1 MCLFGT
7 GNTVFNSYLVDLR
20 KLNALRGKCIAR
32 TNSIVLS
39 ALSRWFA
46 QSYCVPRRTCR
57 SHSYSSSSSFQ
68 FYFGVS
74 MPLAVPREFA
84 RSTINRLCVCVSVS
98 VDGAQRDCI
107 STINF
112 PSINSTKCYY
122 DWFIHTHQ
130 STWTGCVRVF
140 FIWLDRE
147 IAQQL
152 HGTDQQS
159 SYTVNIIIN
168 LISFFVANQ
177 F

>member
-1 MCLFGT
+1 MYRPHEFNCFECFYLGDSH
-7 GNTVFNSYLVDLR
+7 NRTVCPVVHVDRTHIHHHHHFNFILGSVCHL
-20 KLNALRGKCIAR
+20 A
-32 TNSIVLS
+32 
-39 ALSRWFA
+39 
-46 QSYCVPRRTCR
+46 
-57 SHSYSSSSSFQ
+57 
-68 FYFGVS
+68 
-74 MPLAVPREFA
+74 AVPREFA